1 MKSEPALFCYR
12 LADSPVHRAPA
23 WLKIIFLVIVTLRT
37 FSKTTYALPEDF
49 FIPLEV
55 IPWLRTGFYFV
66 LTITL
71 FIAAKTPLSS
81 LKRLKFILVLAAC
94 LFLISL
100 CTPCIEQESE
110 AYFISV
116 NIAGLKN
123 DMLYI
128 SRFLVTILASLVVFE
143 TTSRLELFDFFV
155 QTENTVTRIIPPL
168 KKLNAALILSV
179 TITFIPEV
187 FACWSRVSLAA
198 AARTPTRKK
207 EFRLFWKLFCSAPER
222 LRLYVSSLN
231 ARITAFFLNML
242 QYAEEVRRAVS
253 SRIDSD

>member
-23 WLKIIFLVIVTLRT
+23 WLKIIFLVTVTLRT

-49 FIPLEV
+49 FIPLEL
-55 IPWLRTGFYFV
+55 IQWIRIGFYFV
-66 LTITL
+66 LSAVL

-81 LKRLKFILVLAAC
+81 LKRLKFILVLAVC
-94 LFLISL
+94 LMLISL
-100 CTPCIEQESE
+100 CTPNIEQEDG
-110 AYFISV
+110 ATFISL

-123 DMLYI
+123 DLLYI
-128 SRFLVTILASLVVFE
+128 SRFFVTVLASLVVFE

-155 QTENTVTRIIPPL
+155 QAEDAVSRVIPPF
-168 KKLNAALILSV
+168 KKMNAALILSV

-198 AARTPTRKK
+198 AARTPVSRKGRRH
-207 EFRLFWKLFCSAPER
+207 FSICAI
-222 LRLYVSSLN
+222 N
-231 ARITAFFLNML
+231 AQITAFFLNML
-242 QYAEEVRRAVS
+242 QYAEEVRRAVN
-253 SRIDSD
+253 SRIGG